1 MKFFKQI
8 RLYAKLIATCLLLL
22 LSCNKDD
29 DGNTGADSSV
39 TIADGRIAFEV
50 SGYEEASMEGGVVYY
65 LNNIYDIK
73 YFQISDDGGIS
84 QDSGIWHIRFEQ
96 NSSESIALPE
106 PGEYPIVQ
114 GLANTNNLTSFNATI
129 SVWTDRM
136 TETGTTFG
144 GNNGAVNGT
153 LKIVS
158 NTDDTVKGTFSFEA
172 YSSDGQKITVT
183 KGQFAA
189 PKYAW

>member
-1 MKFFKQI
+1 MKFFKQV
-8 RLYAKLIATCLLLL
+8 RLYAKLVATCLLLF
-22 LSCNKDD
+22 SCNKDD

-50 SGYEEASMEGGVVYY
+50 SGYEEASMEGDVVYY

-114 GLANTNNLTSFNATI
+114 GLANTNDLTSFNATI
-129 SVWTDRM
+129 SVWTDVM

>member
-1 MKFFKQI
+1 MKFFKQV
-8 RLYAKLIATCLLLL
+8 RLYAKLVATCLLLF
-22 LSCNKDD
+22 SCNKDD

-50 SGYEEASMEGGVVYY
+50 SGYEEASMEGDVVYY

-114 GLANTNNLTSFNATI
+114 GLANTNDLTSFNATI
-129 SVWTDRM
+129 SVWTDVM

-189 PKYAW
+189 PKYTW

>member
-1 MKFFKQI
+1 MKFFKQV
-8 RLYAKLIATCLLLL
+8 RLYVKLIATCLLLF
-22 LSCNKDD
+22 SCNKDD

-50 SGYEEASMEGGVVYY
+50 SGYEEASMEGDVVYY

-114 GLANTNNLTSFNATI
+114 GLTNTNDLTSFNATI
-129 SVWTDRM
+129 SVWTDVM
-136 TETGTTFG
+136 TEAGTTFG

>member
-1 MKFFKQI
+1 MKFFKQVS
-8 RLYAKLIATCLLLL
+8 LYAKLIATCLLLF
-22 LSCNKDD
+22 SCNKDD

-50 SGYEEASMEGGVVYY
+50 SGYEEASMEGDVVYY

-114 GLANTNNLTSFNATI
+114 GLANTNDLTSFNATI
-129 SVWTDRM
+129 SVWTDVM
-136 TETGTTFG
+136 TEAGTTFG

>member
-1 MKFFKQI
+1 MKFFKQV
-8 RLYAKLIATCLLLL
+8 RLYAKLVATCLLLF
-22 LSCNKDD
+22 SCNKDD
-29 DGNTGADSSV
+29 DGKTGADSSV

-50 SGYEEASMEGGVVYY
+50 SGYQEAVLEGDVAYY
-65 LNNIYDIK
+65 LNNSYDIK
-73 YFQISDDGGIS
+73 YFQVSDEGGIP
-84 QDSGIWHIRFEQ
+84 QGEVMWNIRFEQ
-96 NSSESIALPE
+96 NSSEPIALPE

-114 GLANTNNLTSFNATI
+114 GLANTDDLTSFNATI
-129 SVWTDRM
+129 SVWTDVM

-158 NTDDTVKGTFSFEA
+158 NTDDTVKGTYSFEA